1 MKDVKLDVIV
11 KAIDLMQYTLTITS
25 NRKRYPVKHLILIR
39 RIQERCMDIYENLL
53 NANSLH
59 VVNFKQERLNLQTKA
74 ISCCDQLSCY
84 VEISMKMN
92 LIGMKTVEYWQK
104 QIEDVKY
111 MTIAWRSK
119 DQKR

>member
-1 MKDVKLDVIV
+1 MKDAKLDVIV

-53 NANSLH
+53 NANRLH

-119 DQKR
+119 DRKR

>member
-1 MKDVKLDVIV
+1 MKDAKLDVIV

-39 RIQERCMDIYENLL
+39 WIQERCMDIYENLL
-53 NANSLH
+53 NANRLH

>member
-1 MKDVKLDVIV
+1 MKDAKLDVIV

-25 NRKRYPVKHLILIR
+25 NRKRYPVKYLILIR
-39 RIQERCMDIYENLL
+39 RIQERCMDVYENLL
-53 NANSLH
+53 NANRLH

>member
-11 KAIDLMQYTLTITS
+11 KTIDLMQYTLTITS

-53 NANSLH
+53 NANRLH

>member
-1 MKDVKLDVIV
+1 MKDAKLDVIV

-53 NANSLH
+53 NANRLH

-92 LIGMKTVEYWQK
+92 LIGIKTVEYWQK
-104 QIEDVKY
+104 QIEDIKY

>member
-1 MKDVKLDVIV
+1 MKDAKLDVIV

-53 NANSLH
+53 NANRLH
-59 VVNFKQERLNLQTKA
+59 VVNFKQERLSLQTKA

-92 LIGMKTVEYWQK
+92 LIGIKTVEYWQK
-104 QIEDVKY
+104 QIEDIKY

>member
-1 MKDVKLDVIV
+1 MKDAKLDVIV
-11 KAIDLMQYTLTITS
+11 KAIDLMQYTLIITS

-53 NANSLH
+53 NANRLH

-104 QIEDVKY
+104 QIEGVKY

>member
-1 MKDVKLDVIV
+1 MKDAKLDVIV

-53 NANSLH
+53 NANRLH

-92 LIGMKTVEYWQK
+92 LIGIKTVEYWQK

>member
-1 MKDVKLDVIV
+1 MKDAKLDVIV

-25 NRKRYPVKHLILIR
+25 NRKRYPVKHLVLIR

-53 NANSLH
+53 NANRLH

>member
-1 MKDVKLDVIV
+1 MKDAKLDVIV

-25 NRKRYPVKHLILIR
+25 NRKRYPVKHPILIR

-53 NANSLH
+53 NANRLH

>member
-1 MKDVKLDVIV
+1 MKDAKLDVIV

-39 RIQERCMDIYENLL
+39 RIQERCMDIYKNLL
-53 NANSLH
+53 NANRLH

>member
-1 MKDVKLDVIV
+1 MKDAKLDAIV

-53 NANSLH
+53 NANRLH

-111 MTIAWRSK
+111 MTIAWKSK

>member
-1 MKDVKLDVIV
+1 MKDAKLDVIV

-53 NANSLH
+53 NANRLH

-74 ISCCDQLSCY
+74 ISCCDQLSSY

>member
-1 MKDVKLDVIV
+1 
-11 KAIDLMQYTLTITS
+11 
-25 NRKRYPVKHLILIR
+25 
-39 RIQERCMDIYENLL
+39 MDIYENLL
-53 NANSLH
+53 NANRLH

>member
-1 MKDVKLDVIV
+1 MKDAKLDVIV

-53 NANSLH
+53 NANRLH

-84 VEISMKMN
+84 VKISMKMN

>member
-53 NANSLH
+53 NANRLH

>member
-1 MKDVKLDVIV
+1 MKDAKLDVIV

-53 NANSLH
+53 NANRLH

-84 VEISMKMN
+84 VEILMKMN

>member
-1 MKDVKLDVIV
+1 MKDAKLDVIV

-53 NANSLH
+53 NANRLH

>member
-1 MKDVKLDVIV
+1 MKDAKLDVIV

-39 RIQERCMDIYENLL
+39 RIQEKCMDIYENLL
-53 NANSLH
+53 NANRLH

>member
-1 MKDVKLDVIV
+1 MKDAKLDVIV

-25 NRKRYPVKHLILIR
+25 NIKRYSVKHLILIR
-39 RIQERCMDIYENLL
+39 RIQERCMDIYKNLL
-53 NANSLH
+53 NANRLH

>member
-1 MKDVKLDVIV
+1 MKDAKLDVIA

-53 NANSLH
+53 NANRLH

>member
-1 MKDVKLDVIV
+1 MKDAKLDVIV

-53 NANSLH
+53 NANRLH

-104 QIEDVKY
+104 QIEDVKC